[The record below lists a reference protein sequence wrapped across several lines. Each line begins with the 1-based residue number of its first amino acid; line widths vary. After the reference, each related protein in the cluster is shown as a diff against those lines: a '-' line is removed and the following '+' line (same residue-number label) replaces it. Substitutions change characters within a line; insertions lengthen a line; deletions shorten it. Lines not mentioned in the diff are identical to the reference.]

1 MCTALHDPSGDGWF
15 GRTLDLEH
23 TYAEQVVVTPRQYP
37 LPRRMGHTHHAHLAF
52 VGMATVVEGYPLY
65 YDGVNEAG
73 LAVAGLRL
81 AKSTLYPPPREEG
94 DNLAVFELI
103 PHLLG
108 TCRTLEDVRTAME
121 KVHLCDLPFSSRY
134 PTAPLHWLVADTVRC
149 AVIESTANGVRIHD
163 NPVGVLANE
172 PPFPHQLTHLA
183 NFAHLTNEEPT
194 EGSYAA
200 CALPLSRGTGAV
212 GLPGDFTSPSRFVR
226 AAFVLAHSDPDS
238 QNPVGQFFHL
248 LDTVAV
254 PRGSIRLTDRQAVIT
269 HYAAAMNQRRGVYYY
284 RTYENCRLCAVALH
298 RENLEDTTL
307 RCYPLRREQD
317 VYCHNKKTAE

>member
-1 MCTALHDPSGDGWF
+1 MCTALHDPSGDGLF

-23 TYAEQVVVTPRQYP
+23 TYAEQVVVTPRHYP
-37 LPRRMGHTHHAHLAF
+37 LPRRMGAVCHSHLSY
-52 VGMATVVEGYPLY
+52 VGMATVVGGYPLY
-65 YDGVNEAG
+65 YDGVNEVG
-73 LAVAGLRL
+73 LAMAGLRL
-81 AKSTLYPPPREEG
+81 AKSTVFPPPQEEA

-108 TCRTLEDVRTAME
+108 TCRTVDEVRRTMAN
-121 KVHLCDLPFSSRY
+121 VRLCDLPFSTRY

-149 AVIESTANGVRIHD
+149 AVIEATAEGVQVYD

-183 NFAHLTNEEPT
+183 NYAHLTNEEPT

-212 GLPGDFTSPSRFVR
+212 GLPGDFSSPSRFVR
-226 AAFVLAHSDPDS
+226 GAFCLAHSDPATD
-238 QNPVGQFFHL
+238 PVGQFFHL

-254 PRGSIRLTDRQAVIT
+254 PRGSVRLTDGQAVIT
-269 HYAAAMNQRRGVYYY
+269 HYAACMNQRRGIYYY
-284 RTYENCRLCAVALH
+284 RTYDNSRLCAVGLH
-298 RENLEDTTL
+298 RENLDGDVL
-307 RCYPLRREQD
+307 RCYPLQQEQD
-317 VYCHNKKTAE
+317 IYCHNKKTAE

>member
-1 MCTALHDPSGDGWF
+1 MCTALHDPAGDGLF

-23 TYAEQVVVTPRQYP
+23 TYAEQVVVTPRRCP
-37 LPRRMGHTHHAHLAF
+37 LPRRMGRTRHSHLAF
-52 VGMATVVEGYPLY
+52 VGMATVAENYPLY

-73 LAVAGLRL
+73 LAIAGLRL
-81 AKSTLYPPPREEG
+81 AKSATFLPSREEA

-108 TCRTLEDVRTAME
+108 VCRTLDDVRTALS
-121 KVHLCDLPFSSRY
+121 KAHLCDLPFSPQY

-149 AVIESTANGVRIHD
+149 AVIESTAAGVQIYD

-183 NFAHLTNEEPT
+183 NYARLTNEEPT

-200 CALPLSRGTGAV
+200 YDLPLSRGTGAV

-226 AAFVLAHSDPDS
+226 AAFCLAHNDPD
-238 QNPVGQFFHL
+238 PEDRVGQFFHL
-248 LDTVAV
+248 LDTVTV
-254 PRGSIRLTDRQAVIT
+254 PRGSVVLTDERPVMT
-269 HYAAAMNQRRGVYYY
+269 HYAACINQRRGVYYY
-284 RTYENCRLCAVALH
+284 RTYQNSRLCAVSLH
-298 RENLEDTTL
+298 REDLEGDAIL
-307 RCYPLRREQD
+307 CYPLRREQD
-317 VYCHNKKTAE
+317 IYCHNKKTAE